1 MHEGAPTE
9 QNGEVET
16 REILEA
22 PESEIEFAPAENA
35 ARQEILD
42 AFGEHDEVVSVGT
55 VQELLERIKMDTG
68 LSQEEVERRF
78 AS

>member
-22 PESEIEFAPAENA
+22 PESEIEFAPGENA

-42 AFGEHDEVVSVGT
+42 AFGESDEIVDVGN
-55 VQELLERIKMDTG
+55 VEELFARIQQDTG
-68 LSQEEVERRF
+68 LSREEVERRI